1 MKSWVISLA
10 ILLTVSTA
18 DRKASCNT
26 YSYDFHLFNLTW
38 DESMFSTINNFIN
51 KDEVDCVRHTV
62 SRVHETIYNIDSK
75 LEVNNT
81 TFNSTQAVS
90 IIIIIIIFYD

>member
-1 MKSWVISLA
+1 MKSWVISLI

-18 DRKASCNT
+18 DREASCNT
-26 YSYDFHLFNLTW
+26 NSYDFHLFNLTW
-38 DESMFSTINNFIN
+38 DEIMFSTINNFVN

-62 SRVHETIYNIDSK
+62 SRVHETIYHINSK
-75 LEVNNT
+75 LELNTT

-90 IIIIIIIFYD
+90 IITIIIIFFD